1 MFGFISRNVLTG
13 IITILP
19 LFLTFYLLYWMAITA
34 ESMLGGVI
42 RTTMPE
48 EMYWPGMGVIAGLAV
63 LFIIGML
70 MHAYI
75 VRTVFAKFE
84 ALFSHM
90 PVVKPIYRAMKDFF
104 DYFSPK
110 KEQEF
115 DQVVAVTVNNMKLI
129 GFITQND
136 SKKLPAGFDDADH
149 ILVYLPLSYM
159 IGGYAIL
166 LPRADVTPVDM
177 TMEEAMRFTLTA
189 GVASMSNKP
198 LDKEPETKSE
208 QTEKS
213 GEK

>member
-19 LFLTFYLLYWMAITA
+19 VFLTFYLLYWMAVTA

-42 RTTMPE
+42 RATMPE

-75 VRTVFAKFE
+75 VRTVFSKFE
-84 ALFSHM
+84 ALFSNM

-115 DQVVAVTVNNMKLI
+115 DQVVSVTFNGMKLV

-136 SKKLPAGFDDADH
+136 SNKLPQGFNDEES

-159 IGGYAIL
+159 IGGYAVL
-166 LPRADVTPVDM
+166 VPRSAVEPVDM

-189 GVASMSNKP
+189 GVASTSNHKP
-198 LDKEPETKSE
+198 VKKTKKPEE
-208 QTEKS
+208 VR
-213 GEK
+213 